1 MHCPRAGAPVEQH
14 KNTHHSPINGVKYPN
29 NAQMSSHPFGHR
41 GQAPY
46 GQDMNVEFL
55 RKYRFVIEG
64 ESDLCCDILS
74 RSEQPTPK
82 VE

>member
-29 NAQMSSHPFGHR
+29 NAQMSSTLLVM
-41 GQAPY
+41 Y

-55 RKYRFVIEG
+55 RKYRFVKEATLDA
-64 ESDLCCDILS
+64 S
-74 RSEQPTPK
+74 
-82 VE
+82 